1 MRFANP
7 AEATGGSVG
16 QRLGALRICKGCLG
30 VLGGSWKALGVIGGP
45 WGVLGVLGRAF
56 EGLGESSGGPG
67 ALSGGSFGLLGRS
80 LGVLG
85 SLRELIEGPWRVLGE
100 LFRCPR

>member
-30 VLGGSWKALGVIGGP
+30 ILGGSKVLGG
-45 WGVLGVLGRAF
+45 
-56 EGLGESSGGPG
+56 
-67 ALSGGSFGLLGRS
+67 
-80 LGVLG
+80 
-85 SLRELIEGPWRVLGE
+85 
-100 LFRCPR
+100 C

>member
-30 VLGGSWKALGVIGGP
+30 VLGGSWKALGVLGAP

-56 EGLGESSGGPG
+56 EGLGGSSGGPWV
-67 ALSGGSFGLLGRS
+67 LSGGVLRAPWE
-80 LGVLG
+80 VLG
-85 SLRELIEGPWRVLGE
+85 GPWGS
-100 LFRCPR
+100 PGAH